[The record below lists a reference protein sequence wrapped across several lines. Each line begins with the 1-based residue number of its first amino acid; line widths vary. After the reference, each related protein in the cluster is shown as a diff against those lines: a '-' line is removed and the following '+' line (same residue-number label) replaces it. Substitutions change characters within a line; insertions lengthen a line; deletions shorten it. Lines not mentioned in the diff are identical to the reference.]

1 MGGFVSQEAIK
12 AITQKFTPN
21 HQLFFYDA
29 TEMMPEL
36 KVVDD
41 ILPLLEKHKNLE
53 ELEKAFH
60 EAWISKNGNF
70 LPLKNDRN
78 DGLRIVVG
86 DDLVDKL

>member
-1 MGGFVSQEAIK
+1 
-12 AITQKFTPN
+12 
-21 HQLFFYDA
+21 
-29 TEMMPEL
+29 MMPEL